1 MNRKISVIGLGY
13 VGLPVAVA
21 FGKKS
26 KVIGF
31 DINEKRINEL
41 RQGHDSTQ
49 EIVAKDL
56 KTADIYFTS
65 NPDDLRQADF
75 HIVAVPTP
83 INEAKNP
90 DLSNL
95 LAATKTVGNILKH
108 GDIVVYESTVYPG
121 CTEEDC
127 APILEK
133 HSELTFINTFV
144 PLSLSENQN
153 DFGDTISNHQLPT
166 TNNGKT
172 KGFYLGYSPE
182 RINPGDKEH
191 TFTTIKKVISGSTPE
206 ALEIIAETYS
216 SVVNAGVHKAP
227 SIKVAEA
234 AKAIENAQRDLNIAF
249 INELSLIF
257 NRLDIDTYEVLEA
270 AGTKWNFLPFRPG
283 LVGGHCIGVDPYYL
297 THCAQ
302 RAGYYPQV
310 ILAGR
315 QLNDSMG
322 TFVAQQTIKA
332 IAASKNGIVAAT
344 VTVLGLTF
352 KENCPDLRN
361 SRVPDIISELEKFG
375 CKIQVHDPLCDP
387 KEAQKV
393 YGIKLL
399 SESEL
404 LPAHA
409 VILAVSHQSYLQWSM
424 EQWRNVLLKGW
435 VFVDIQNKLQTKQ
448 LQSEGYIIWRL

>member
-31 DINEKRINEL
+31 DINEKRLTEL
-41 RQGHDSTQ
+41 RQGQDSTH
-49 EIVAKDL
+49 EVEAKDL
-56 KTADIYFTS
+56 KTADIHFTS
-65 NPDDLRQADF
+65 NSEDLRQADF

-83 INEAKNP
+83 INEAKQP
-90 DLSNL
+90 DLSPL
-95 LAATKTVGNILKH
+95 LSATKIVGKILNP

-133 HSELTFINTFV
+133 QSGLTYINTLAHFR
-144 PLSLSENQN
+144 PSKNQN
-153 DFGDTISNHQLPT
+153 TQST
-166 TNNGKT
+166 TTSPASLRLCVKQN
-172 KGFYLGYSPE
+172 GFYLGYSPE

-216 SVVNAGVHKAP
+216 SVVTAGVHKAS

-234 AKAIENAQRDLNIAF
+234 AKVIENAQRDLNIAF
-249 INELSLIF
+249 VNELAIIF
-257 NRLDIDTYEVLEA
+257 NHLDIDTNEVLEA

-283 LVGGHCIGVDPYYL
+283 LVGGHCIGVDSYYL
-297 THCAQ
+297 TNRAQ
-302 RAGYYPQV
+302 RAGYHPQV

-315 QLNDSMG
+315 QINDSMG
-322 TFVAQQTIKA
+322 PFVAQQTIKA
-332 IAASKNGIVAAT
+332 IASSQKGIGEPT

-352 KENCPDLRN
+352 KEDCTDLRN
-361 SRVPDIISELEKFG
+361 SRVPDIIFELEQFG
-375 CKIQVHDPLCDP
+375 CKVQVHDPLCDP
-387 KEAQKV
+387 EEAQQE
-393 YGIKLL
+393 YGIKLRDK
-399 SESEL
+399 SDL
-404 LPAHA
+404 LPSHA
-409 VILAVSHQSYLQWSM
+409 IVLAVAHQEYLNWSLDQWK
-424 EQWRNVLLKGW
+424 NLLLSGSAFLDIKG
-435 VFVDIQNKLQTKQ
+435 KMPKKQ
-448 LQSEGYIIWRL
+448 FQSAGYYIWRL

>member
-21 FGKKS
+21 FGKKT

-31 DINEKRINEL
+31 DINEKRLSEL
-41 RQGHDSTQ
+41 SRGHDSTQ
-49 EIVAKDL
+49 EVEAKDL
-56 KTADIYFTS
+56 KTADIHFTS
-65 NPDDLRQADF
+65 NPDELCQADF

-83 INEAKNP
+83 INEAKQP
-90 DLSNL
+90 DLRPL
-95 LAATKTVGNILKH
+95 LVATKTVGNILKS

-133 HSELTFINTFV
+133 QSGLKYISSIISCNLVDFV
-144 PLSLSENQN
+144 VE
-153 DFGDTISNHQLPT
+153 
-166 TNNGKT
+166 

-206 ALEIIAETYS
+206 ALKIIAETYS
-216 SVVNAGVHKAP
+216 SVVNAGVHEAS

-234 AKAIENAQRDLNIAF
+234 AKVIENAQRDLNIAF
-249 INELSLIF
+249 VNELALIF
-257 NRLDIDTYEVLEA
+257 NLLNIDTHEVLEA

-297 THCAQ
+297 THRAQ
-302 RAGYYPQV
+302 RAGYHPQV

-315 QLNDSMG
+315 QINDSMG

-332 IAASKNGIVAAT
+332 IASTQNGFVEPT

-352 KENCPDLRN
+352 KEDCPDLRN
-361 SRVPDIISELEKFG
+361 SRVPDIISELAQFG
-375 CKIQVHDPLCDP
+375 CRIQVHDPLCDP
-387 KEAQKV
+387 EEAQQE
-393 YGIKLL
+393 YGITLCDKSNL
-399 SESEL
+399 S
-404 LPAHA
+404 PAHA
-409 VILAVSHQSYLQWSM
+409 IVLAVAHQEYLNWSLDQWI
-424 EQWRNVLLKGW
+424 NVLISGS
-435 VFVDIQNKLQTKQ
+435 VFVDIQGKLSTNQ

>member
-31 DINEKRINEL
+31 DINEKRLTEL
-41 RQGHDSTQ
+41 RKGEDSTH
-49 EIVAKDL
+49 EVEAKDL
-56 KTADIYFTS
+56 KSAYIHFTS

-83 INEAKNP
+83 INEAKQPN
-90 DLSNL
+90 LSPL
-95 LAATKTVGNILKH
+95 LAATKTVGNILKL

-127 APILEK
+127 TPILEK
-133 HSELTFINTFV
+133 QSGLNYINTISSDLA
-144 PLSLSENQN
+144 PLVAEKEN
-153 DFGDTISNHQLPT
+153 
-166 TNNGKT
+166 
-172 KGFYLGYSPE
+172 GFYLGYSPE

-191 TFTTIKKVISGSTPE
+191 TFTNIKKVISGSTPE

-216 SVVNAGVHKAP
+216 SVVKAGVHKAS

-234 AKAIENAQRDLNIAF
+234 AKVIENAQRDLNIAF
-249 INELSLIF
+249 VNELALIF
-257 NRLDIDTYEVLEA
+257 NRLDIDTHEVLEA

-297 THCAQ
+297 THRAQ
-302 RAGYYPQV
+302 RAGYHPQV

-315 QLNDSMG
+315 QINDSMG
-322 TFVAQQTIKA
+322 AFVAQQTIKA
-332 IAASKNGIVAAT
+332 IASSQKGVVAPT

-352 KENCPDLRN
+352 KEDCPDLRN
-361 SRVPDIISELEKFG
+361 SRVPDIISELKQFG
-375 CKIQVHDPLCDP
+375 CKVQVHDPLCD
-387 KEAQKV
+387 KQEAQQE
-393 YGIKLL
+393 YGITLL
-399 SESEL
+399 DESEL
-404 LPAHA
+404 LSAHA
-409 VILAVSHQSYLQWSM
+409 VVLAVSHKEYINWSLDH
-424 EQWRNVLLKGW
+424 WINVLLSGS
-435 VFVDIQNKLQTKQ
+435 VFMDIQGKMPTKQ

>member
-21 FGKKS
+21 FGKIS

-31 DINEKRINEL
+31 DINEKRLTEL
-41 RQGHDSTQ
+41 RMGHDSTR
-49 EIVAKDL
+49 EVEAKDL
-56 KTADIYFTS
+56 KTADIHFTS
-65 NPDDLRQADF
+65 NPEDLRQADF

-83 INEAKNP
+83 INEAKQP
-90 DLSNL
+90 DLTPL
-95 LAATKTVGNILKH
+95 LSATKTVGNILKA

-133 HSELTFINTFV
+133 QSGLTYINNISCNLV
-144 PLSLSENQN
+144 PLVVEKEESVSSNLVPLVVEKQN
-153 DFGDTISNHQLPT
+153 
-166 TNNGKT
+166 
-172 KGFYLGYSPE
+172 GFYLGYSPE

-216 SVVNAGVHKAP
+216 SVVNAGVHKVAT
-227 SIKVAEA
+227 IKVAEA
-234 AKAIENAQRDLNIAF
+234 AKVIENAQRDLNIAF
-249 INELSLIF
+249 VNELALIF
-257 NRLDIDTYEVLEA
+257 NLLDIDTHEVLEA
-270 AGTKWNFLPFRPG
+270 AGTKWNFIPFRPG

-297 THCAQ
+297 THRAQ
-302 RAGYYPQV
+302 RSGYHSKI

-315 QLNDSMG
+315 QINDSMG

-332 IAASKNGIVAAT
+332 IASSQKGIAEPN

-352 KENCPDLRN
+352 KEDCTDLRN
-361 SRVPDIISELEKFG
+361 SRVPDIISELEQFG
-375 CKIQVHDPLCDP
+375 CSVQAHDPLCDP
-387 KEAQKV
+387 EEAQQE
-393 YGIKLL
+393 YGISL
-399 SESEL
+399 SDASDL

-409 VILAVSHQSYLQWSM
+409 IVLAVAHQEFLIWSLDQWK
-424 EQWRNVLLKGW
+424 NVLLSGS
-435 VFVDIQNKLQTKQ
+435 VFMDIQGKMSTKK

>member
-31 DINEKRINEL
+31 DVNEKRLTEL
-41 RQGHDSTQ
+41 CQGKDSTH
-49 EIVAKDL
+49 EVEAKDL
-56 KTADIYFTS
+56 KTADIHFTS
-65 NPDDLRQADF
+65 NPEDLRQADF
-75 HIVAVPTP
+75 HIVTVPTP
-83 INEAKNP
+83 ITEAKQP
-90 DLSNL
+90 DLSPL
-95 LAATKTVGNILKH
+95 LAATKTVGNILKP

-133 HSELTFINTFV
+133 QSNLKYINNILCNLV
-144 PLSLSENQN
+144 PLVVEKENKN
-153 DFGDTISNHQLPT
+153 
-166 TNNGKT
+166 
-172 KGFYLGYSPE
+172 GFYLGYSPE

-206 ALEIIAETYS
+206 TLDIIAETYS
-216 SVVNAGVHKAP
+216 SVVNAGVHKAS

-234 AKAIENAQRDLNIAF
+234 AKVIENAQRDLNIAF
-249 INELSLIF
+249 VNELALIF
-257 NRLDIDTYEVLEA
+257 NRLDIDTHEVLEA
-270 AGTKWNFLPFRPG
+270 AGTKWNFLHFRPG

-302 RAGYYPQV
+302 RAGYHPQV

-315 QLNDSMG
+315 QINDSMG

-332 IAASKNGIVAAT
+332 IAANQNGIVAPT

-352 KENCPDLRN
+352 KEDCPDLRN
-361 SRVPDIISELEKFG
+361 SRAPDIISELEQFG
-375 CKIQVHDPLCDP
+375 CRVQVHDPLCDLE
-387 KEAQKV
+387 EARQE
-393 YGIKLL
+393 YGITLL
-399 SESEL
+399 EESDL

-409 VILAVSHQSYLQWSM
+409 VVLVVAHQSYLNWSLDQWI
-424 EQWRNVLLKGW
+424 NVLLSGS
-435 VFVDIQNKLQTKQ
+435 VFIDIQGKMQTNQ
-448 LQSEGYIIWRL
+448 LQSEGYFVWRL